1 MGGAM
6 PRRDARPPTEPSAD
20 RAERRTAE
28 SRTAEAHPAEARTA
42 EARPIPRAGDTVY
55 IVHLAA
61 RERATILAVH
71 DDGRRLEVRGEE
83 DGATLEFVLS
93 RSTARFV
100 SGGTGGPRLGW
111 A

>member
-1 MGGAM
+1 MT
-6 PRRDARPPTEPSAD
+6 RRDARPPTEPPAD
-20 RAERRTAE
+20 RAQRR
-28 SRTAEAHPAEARTA
+28 PAETGLA
-42 EARPIPRAGDTVY
+42 EARPVPRAGDTVY

-71 DDGRRLEVRGEE
+71 DDGRRLEVRAEG

-111 A
+111 MRAE

>member
-1 MGGAM
+1 MT
-6 PRRDARPPTEPSAD
+6 RRDARPPTGPLAGHSELRPAKGTS
-20 RAERRTAE
+20 
-28 SRTAEAHPAEARTA
+28 AEARPAEVRPA
-42 EARPIPRAGDTVY
+42 EARPIPRVGDTVY

-100 SGGTGGPRLGW
+100 SGETGGPRLAWG
-111 A
+111 